1 MNFKRGG
8 SYIDSSDWIKIRK
21 TTNNPINKNGNKCFQ
36 YAITVALNHEEI
48 EKNPERIA
56 KIKPFVDNYNWEGIN
71 YPSEKVDWEKF
82 DKNNP
87 TSALN
92 ILYAKKE
99 NLCPAYVLKHD
110 SNREKLVFLLM
121 IPNGEGRHSI
131 VVKILPAS
139 LTLYMPIATYVVL
152 IHFDHF

>member
-1 MNFKRGG
+1 M
-8 SYIDSSDWIKIRK
+8 
-21 TTNNPINKNGNKCFQ
+21 
-36 YAITVALNHEEI
+36 NHEEI

-87 TSALN
+87 TIALN

-99 NLCPAYVLKHD
+99 KLCPAYVLKHD